1 MVSVKHM
8 NSRSR
13 SKYRML
19 DQETKKKAIEIALR
33 NKEGLNQGLKQ
44 ASEMFNAPIKSLKR
58 WMKVGHQRKK
68 GGGRK
73 TKDPVMEKKLYKWYL
88 SMKMK

>member
-1 MVSVKHM
+1 MISCKFI

-19 DQETKKKAIEIALR
+19 DTDTKKKAINFAT
-33 NKEGLNQGLKQ
+33 NHKEGIFQGLKE
-44 ASEMFNAPIKSLKR
+44 ASDKFNAPIKSLKR
-58 WMKVGHQRKK
+58 WIKIGHLRKK

-73 TKDPVMEKKLYKWYL
+73 TKDPDMESKLYEWVKT
-88 SMKMK
+88 